1 MDKTSKKILKML
13 QNNPDQHFFYHNKP
27 YKSLGISKEEF
38 FRSVQYLSSLQLLE
52 YVPNQNQKHIGI
64 TASHQAIH
72 SKSIKFD
79 SFKKWFFHTFLGGL
93 ITGIITGVISTLLAT
108 YLMGLLRI

>member
-13 QNNPDQHFFYHNKP
+13 RKNPDQYFFYYDEP
-27 YKSLGISKEEF
+27 YEALNMSEEEF
-38 FRSVQYLSSLQLLE
+38 YRSVRYLASLNLLE
-52 YVPNQNQKHIGI
+52 FITNQDDIHIGI
-64 TASHQAIH
+64 VASHQAIH
-72 SKSIKFD
+72 RNSIKFD

-108 YLMGLLRI
+108 YLMGLLHI